1 MSLPEKRSTT
11 AMELWDRN
19 TSLRHIG
26 RALGRGVCCALVLPL
41 IPVFLFGLP
50 LSPTLALIGSGL
62 LIEYGAA
69 PVGIALG
76 LPPVFVFYVLVC
88 TEVGI
93 FLGLFDIFD
102 TIGHTYEPVRRF
114 LENSRT
120 LVHQSAAIER
130 YGILALIPSEI
141 LLGVYINAP
150 AAWVLGWR
158 EDHAL
163 ALTIT
168 AYCLALVITIF
179 LSIGLFQV
187 YLPGMVPA

>member
-1 MSLPEKRSTT
+1 
-11 AMELWDRN
+11 MELWDRT
-19 TSLRHIG
+19 TSLKHVG
-26 RALGRGVCCALVLPL
+26 RALGRGIFCALVLPL
-41 IPVFLFGLP
+41 IPVFLFSLP

-62 LIEYGAA
+62 LIEYGAV

-76 LPPVFVFYVLVC
+76 LPPLFICYVLVC
-88 TEVGI
+88 TEIGI

-102 TIGHTYEPVRRF
+102 TIGHSYEPVTRF
-114 LENSRT
+114 LEKSRRF
-120 LVHQSAAIER
+120 VHQSATIER

-158 EDHAL
+158 EDYAL
-163 ALTIT
+163 LLTMA
-168 AYCLALVITIF
+168 AYCLALVITLI
-179 LSIGLFQV
+179 LTIGLFQV

>member
-1 MSLPEKRSTT
+1 
-11 AMELWDRN
+11 MELWDRN
-19 TSLRHIG
+19 TSLRHIAK
-26 RALGRGVCCALVLPL
+26 ALGRGIFCALVLPL
-41 IPVFLFGLP
+41 VPVFLFGLP
-50 LSPTLALIGSGL
+50 LSPALALIGSGL

-76 LPPVFVFYVLVC
+76 LSPLFIFYVLMC
-88 TEVGI
+88 TEIGI

-102 TIGHTYEPVRRF
+102 TIGHTYEPVTRF
-114 LENSRT
+114 LENTRKT
-120 LVHQSAAIER
+120 VFQSATIER
-130 YGILALIPSEI
+130 YGILALVPSEI

-163 ALTIT
+163 VLTMA

-187 YLPGMVPA
+187 YLPGMVPS